1 MPINE
6 TLVKLISSAK
16 ISYWLKIL
24 TKFLSLELALQSL
37 GFASG
42 ILIIRT
48 LSKEEYAYFTVANAM
63 QAVINV
69 LCNSGITIGLTS
81 IGGKVWQDKYRFG
94 QIINTSI
101 RLRNYLAIPA
111 ATVITPILLWILI
124 SNGSSLIYAILII
137 LAILVEL
144 YLYLYISVFKIS
156 LNLQSLFNKVQQ
168 HNLIGGLT
176 RLILISSSSYT
187 NALNAAI
194 ALWISTI
201 ASGVNYWFLK
211 KSTQKLFDPQA
222 PPNQEY
228 IEELTKIFKY
238 RFPSTLFFALRAQ
251 ISIWIITF
259 FGSNENIAE
268 IGALSRLE
276 ILFSIFLSLVQNMIV
291 PSLSRCQSISIFRKR
306 YAILVFLSLS
316 LSSILL
322 LFSYLFPEVLL
333 WILGK
338 NYSYLVHE
346 LFWSILSTIIGM
358 TNNLSLSVNSSKGW
372 VKDSWLGI
380 PLTLLTQIFVVLFCN
395 LSTVKGVIIF
405 GIFSQIPGL
414 MVNLYM
420 NYQGLCQK
428 PNYYFDS

>member
-1 MPINE
+1 MPINK
-6 TLVKLISSAK
+6 TLVKLMSAPK
-16 ISYWLKIL
+16 ISYWFKLL
-24 TKFLSLELALQSL
+24 TKFLSVELVLQSL
-37 GFASG
+37 GFAVG

-48 LSKEEYAYFTVANAM
+48 LSKQEYAYFIIANSM
-63 QAVINV
+63 QATINV

-111 ATVITPILLWILI
+111 ATLITPILLWMLI
-124 SNGSSLIYAILII
+124 SNGSPVIYAVLIT

-144 YLYLYISVFKIS
+144 YFYLYISVFQIS

-168 HNLIGGLT
+168 QNLIVGFT
-176 RLILISSSSYT
+176 RLILIGISYT
-187 NALNAAI
+187 NVLNAAI
-194 ALWISTI
+194 AVWISTI
-201 ASGVNYWFLK
+201 ASGLNYWLLK

-228 IEELTKIFKY
+228 TEELTKIFKY
-238 RFPSTLFFALRAQ
+238 RFPGTLFFAIKGQ
-251 ISIWIITF
+251 ISVWIITV

-268 IGALSRLE
+268 VGALSRLE
-276 ILFSIFLSLVQNMIV
+276 VLFSIFLSVVQNMIV

-306 YAILVFLSLS
+306 YAILMFVSLS
-316 LSSILL
+316 ISSILL
-322 LFSYLFPEVLL
+322 LLSYLFPEVLL

-346 LFWSILSTIIGM
+346 LFWAILSTIICM
-358 TNNLSLSVNSSKGW
+358 TNNVSLSVNSSKGW
-372 VKDSWLGI
+372 VKDSWVGI
-380 PLTLLTQIFVVLFCN
+380 PLTLLTQIVIVLFCN

-405 GIFSQIPGL
+405 GIFSQIPSL

>member
-1 MPINE
+1 MPINK
-6 TLVKLISSAK
+6 TLVKLMSAPK
-16 ISYWLKIL
+16 ISYWFKLL
-24 TKFLSLELALQSL
+24 TKFLSLELVLQSL
-37 GFASG
+37 GFAIG

-48 LSKEEYAYFTVANAM
+48 LSKQEYAYFIIANSM
-63 QAVINV
+63 QATINV

-81 IGGKVWQDKYRFG
+81 IGGKIWQDKYRFG

-111 ATVITPILLWILI
+111 ATLITPILLWMLI
-124 SNGSSLIYAILII
+124 SNGSSVIYAVLII

-144 YLYLYISVFKIS
+144 YFYLYISVFQIS

-168 HNLIGGLT
+168 HNLIVGFT
-176 RLILISSSSYT
+176 RLILIGISYT
-187 NALNAAI
+187 NVLNAAI
-194 ALWISTI
+194 AVWISTI
-201 ASGVNYWFLK
+201 ASGLNYWLLK

-228 IEELTKIFKY
+228 TEELTKIFKY
-238 RFPSTLFFALRAQ
+238 RFPGTLFFAVRGQ
-251 ISIWIITF
+251 ISVWIITV

-268 IGALSRLE
+268 VGALSRLE
-276 ILFSIFLSLVQNMIV
+276 VLFSVFLSVVQNMIV

-306 YAILVFLSLS
+306 YAILMFVSLS
-316 LSSILL
+316 ISSILL
-322 LFSYLFPEVLL
+322 LLSYLFPEILL

-338 NYSYLVHE
+338 KYSYLVHE
-346 LFWSILSTIIGM
+346 LFWAILSTIIGI
-358 TNNLSLSVNSSKGW
+358 TNNVSLSVNSSKGW
-372 VKDSWLGI
+372 VKDSWVSI
-380 PLTLLTQIFVVLFCN
+380 PLTLLTQIVIVLFCN

-405 GIFSQIPGL
+405 GIFSQIPSL